1 MISDIRHQITDFTMH
16 NFEKLIF
23 WQKSIELSKEVYIV
37 CADLPKDEKFG
48 LISQIKRSVISI
60 PSNIAEGAGRNNN
73 NEFFHFLGI
82 ANASSFELQTQL
94 ILTRELNLLDAEKAN
109 SLISKLNKIQRM
121 IYTFKSNLKK

>member
-1 MISDIRHQITDFTMH
+1 MH

-23 WQKSIELSKEVYIV
+23 WQKSIELAKEVYLI

-60 PSNIAEGAGRNNN
+60 PSNIAEGAGRNNDR
-73 NEFFHFLGI
+73 EFYHFLGI

-94 ILTRELNLLDAEKAN
+94 ILTRELNLLEVNKIN
-109 SLISKLNKIQRM
+109 NLLSKLNEIQRM
-121 IYTFKSNLKK
+121 IYTFKSNLKSK

>member
-1 MISDIRHQITDFTMH
+1 MH

-94 ILTRELNLLDAEKAN
+94 ILTRELNLLDAEKAK
-109 SLISKLNKIQRM
+109 SLISKLNEIQRM